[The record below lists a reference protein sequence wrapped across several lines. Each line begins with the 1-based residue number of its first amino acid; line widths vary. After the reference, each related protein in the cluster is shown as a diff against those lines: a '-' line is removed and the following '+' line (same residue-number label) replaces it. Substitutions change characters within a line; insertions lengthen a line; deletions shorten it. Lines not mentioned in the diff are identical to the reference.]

1 MTFAIIMDL
10 MRRINIPLENR
21 KRISGKG
28 KFEETRSEQVFEYAL
43 EFAPVVFIRS
53 VNTSGEESNRCLNVP
68 ADTREETKLGSGV
81 VKGNG
86 LGFRENTGLIGR
98 TKFEKMIRRWRG
110 CHSRNLFRE
119 ISNDLLIIWNHVKRD
134 TAWS

>member
-10 MRRINIPLENR
+10 MRCINIPLEDR

-43 EFAPVVFIRS
+43 EFAPVVFIQS
-53 VNTSGEESNRCLNVP
+53 FNTSGEESNSCLNVP
-68 ADTREETKLGSGV
+68 ADTREEKKLGSGV

-98 TKFEKMIRRWRG
+98 TNFEKMIRRWRG

-119 ISNDLLIIWNHVKRD
+119 ISNDLCNIWNHLKRD
-134 TAWS
+134 TARS